1 MAGQPVQSARTYRER
16 NSTADKALDIL
27 LMFDDRHLVLSAV
40 EVAAQL
46 GVARST
52 AYRYLQSL
60 VQSRFIEESDG
71 RGYRLGGR
79 VLELARLARR
89 GMGLSE
95 IARPV
100 MSRLAAEVGEAVLL
114 TRLAG
119 SAVICLER
127 EEAGNHAVRISYER
141 GQVLPTN
148 AGAAAHVLLAWL
160 PEPAVEAILDAVDL
174 PAFTERTLT
183 DPAAIIRRLADTRE
197 QGYAV
202 SRGELDRD
210 VLGVSAP
217 LRDHD
222 GEVVAAI
229 SVAAVSARVP
239 DERLPQ
245 LVDQVR
251 AAADEITR
259 TLVLRG

>member
-1 MAGQPVQSARTYRER
+1 MAGRVEQPSGGYRER

-27 LMFDDRHLVLSAV
+27 LMFDDDHLVLGAV
-40 EVAAQL
+40 EVAARL

-60 VQSRFIEESDG
+60 VQSQFIEESDG
-71 RGYRLGGR
+71 RGYRLGRR

-89 GMGLSE
+89 GLGLSE

-100 MSRLAAEVGEAVLL
+100 MMRLAAEVGEAVLL

-119 SAVICLER
+119 STVICLER
-127 EEAGNHAVRISYER
+127 EETGNQAVRISYER

-148 AGAAAHVLLAWL
+148 AGASAYVLLAWL
-160 PEPAVEAILDAVDL
+160 PGPAVEAVLDGVTF

-183 DPAAIIRRLADTRE
+183 DGAAIVRTLAETRE
-197 QGYAV
+197 RGYAI

-210 VLGVSAP
+210 VLGVAAP
-217 LRDHD
+217 VRDQD
-222 GEVVAAI
+222 GAVVAAV

-245 LVDQVR
+245 LVDQVL